1 MTRVLNSLLLPSL
14 CFSSLCSLCL
24 CGESAIG
31 APPPVSALAYQ
42 SDGTLLAVGT
52 RGVVHLID
60 PAKGEVVADLAGLHG
75 RVTAVAFSKSG
86 WLAVASGEPGK
97 TGAVRLYELRDLKAS
112 PPKPTAEFVAHKDAV
127 YALAFSP
134 DGKTLAT
141 AGYDKLVKLWD
152 VPASTNP
159 EPRLTLT
166 DHSDAVYAL
175 DFHPGGKLLASGSA
189 DRAVKVWDV
198 ATGKRLY
205 TLSDPTDWVY
215 AVAWSPDG
223 KHLAAAGADKSVRV
237 WEASESGGTLVRSV
251 FAHGKAVSRLAYTA
265 DGRTLVSAGED
276 RVVKLWDAVKMTE
289 TRALPAQPDDLLA
302 VAVRPDGKQL
312 AVGRYDGTLQLID
325 PATGKPTATP
335 VPVKPKPPVVASVT
349 PDHAARGQTMRVRFE
364 GKLLDA
370 TTGVRASAP
379 GVKVAVVQKSR
390 TRLEA
395 DVTVPADAAVGAVQ
409 LVLTSE
415 GGDSNAV
422 RFWADRFP
430 AVAEQGPTDSA
441 RTAMAVKLPATVVG
455 KLDRAGDADFYRFEA
470 AAGQQVGVQVTT
482 AVDRGA
488 FDPVVV
494 LTDESG
500 QILAEG
506 NGLLGYTC
514 PAAGTYTVGVRDR
527 DYRGGKEFDYR
538 LHVGP
543 VPVVTGVVPLGV
555 TRGKET
561 AVRLTGVN
569 LGDPD
574 GLTVTVKPPA
584 DAAVGSKLAVPLPRS
599 GGDPVGPTEVVVG
612 EFPAVAVG
620 PDGKAELPA
629 VPGTADGVLEK
640 PGEPHTVRFRAKKGE
655 RLIVETQAA
664 RLGSPVDTFVEVLDA
679 AGKPVPRAVL
689 RCVARTYTTF
699 RDHNS
704 TGPGIRLEYW
714 NELAIDD
721 LLYVGGELM
730 RIQALPRNP
739 DDDCQFYEVDGKR
752 VGFLDTT
759 PTYHAQGTPMYKV
772 EVHPPG
778 STFPPNGM
786 PVFELTYRNDD
797 GGPGYGKDSRVFFDP
812 PADGVYQVRVSDA
825 NRAGGPTYA
834 YRLTVRPPRPD
845 FTIQFK
851 PTAPKVWRGG
861 AVPVTVTANRLDGFE
876 GPIDVQLDGLP
887 LPFHAPPTRI
897 EAGQHSTAVA
907 LSAGSQPVTKKL
919 PPLKIVA
926 RAEIGGREVR
936 REAVGSPPAV
946 IEPGDLVTTTN
957 LSELVI
963 RPGTEA
969 KLVVKVERRNGYTG
983 RVPLDVRGL
992 PHGVRVL
999 HIGLNG
1005 ILVLPGQTEREV
1017 VIYAEPWVE
1026 PMERPFVVL
1035 ARSERRG
1042 TEHAAPSVVLKVQ
1055 R

>member
-1 MTRVLNSLLLPSL
+1 MTRTPLLLAVLTVTGPA
-14 CFSSLCSLCL
+14 
-24 CGESAIG
+24 SA
-31 APPPVSALAYQ
+31 APPPVSALAYRP
-42 SDGTLLAVGT
+42 DGQLLAAGT
-52 RGVVHLID
+52 RGVVYLID
-60 PAKGEVVADLAGLHG
+60 PATGEVAADLTGQDG
-75 RVTAVAFSKSG
+75 RVTAVAFAKSG

-97 TGAVRLYELRDLKAS
+97 SGVVRLYEIRDPKTA
-112 PPKPTAEFVAHKDAV
+112 PPKLAAEFAAHTDAV

-134 DGKTLAT
+134 DSKTLAS

-152 VPASTNP
+152 VPASANP
-159 EPRLTLT
+159 EPRRTLT

-223 KHLAAAGADKSVRV
+223 KHLAAGGADKSVRV
-237 WEASESGGTLVRSV
+237 WEANEAGGNLVRSV

-276 RVVKLWDAVKMTE
+276 RVVKLWDAAKMTE
-289 TRALPAQPDDLLA
+289 ARAFPAQPDDLLA
-302 VAVRPDGKQL
+302 VAARPDGKQI
-312 AVGRYDGTLQLID
+312 AVGRYDGRLQLID

-335 VPVKPKPPVVASVT
+335 LPVKPKPPVIASVA
-349 PDHAARGQTMRVRFE
+349 PDHAARGQTVRVRFE

-370 TTGVRASAP
+370 ATGVRASGS
-379 GVKVAVVQKSR
+379 GVTAAVVQKSR

-409 LVLTSE
+409 LVLTSD
-415 GGDSNAV
+415 GGDSNAA

-430 AVAEQGPTDSA
+430 AVAERGQTDSA
-441 RTAMAVKLPATVVG
+441 RTAMAVALPATVVG

-470 AAGQQVGVQVTT
+470 AAGQEIGVQVTT
-482 AVDRGA
+482 AVDRGK

-506 NGLLGYTC
+506 DGALGYSC

-543 VPVVTGVVPLGV
+543 VPVVTGVFPLGV
-555 TRGKET
+555 TRGRET

-569 LGDPD
+569 LGRPG

-584 DAAVGSKLAVPLPRS
+584 DAAVGSKLPLPLPRS

-620 PDGKAELPA
+620 PDGQAELPA
-629 VPGTADGVLEK
+629 VPGTADGVLAK
-640 PGEPHTVRFRAKKGE
+640 PGEAHTIRFRAKKGE
-655 RLIVETQAA
+655 RLIVETHAA
-664 RLGSPVDTFVEVLDA
+664 RLGAPVDSFVEVLGAD
-679 AGKPVPRAVL
+679 GKPVPRAVL
-689 RCVARTYTTF
+689 RCVARTFTTF

-730 RIQALPRNP
+730 RIKALPRNP

-759 PTYHAQGTPMYKV
+759 PTHHAQGTPMYKV

-786 PVFELTYRNDD
+786 PLFELTYRNDD

-825 NRAGGPTYA
+825 NRAGGPTYT

-845 FTIQFK
+845 FAIRFN
-851 PTAPKVWRGG
+851 PTAPKVWKGG
-861 AVPVTVTANRLDGFE
+861 AIPVTVTATRIDGFE
-876 GPIDVQLDGLP
+876 GPIDVRFDGLP
-887 LPFHAPPTRI
+887 LPFHAPSTRI
-897 EAGQHSTAVA
+897 EAGQHSAAVA
-907 LSAGSQPVTKKL
+907 LSVGVEPLPKKL
-919 PPLKIVA
+919 PPLKVVA
-926 RAEIGGREVR
+926 WAGIGGQEVV

-946 IEPGDLVTTTN
+946 VEPGDLVTTTN

-999 HIGLNG
+999 HVGLNG
-1005 ILVLPGQTEREV
+1005 ILVLPGQAEREV

-1042 TEHAAPSVVLKVQ
+1042 TEHAAPAVTLKVQ
-1055 R
+1055 K